1 METGLKKYWDTVT
14 MAKRCVLLSAR
25 NPDTLL
31 TSVIMPVMMM
41 VLFVALFGK
50 LIRVENM
57 SYVDYIIPG
66 VLMQCFGQCS
76 SVTAITVNRD
86 VTGGMA
92 RRFSVLPVKTSSVL
106 LGYTTEAFFRNML
119 TAFVV
124 LTVSLFFG
132 FSPKAAPGDWC
143 IILLLLSGVIFAF
156 SWIAVFVGIKA
167 GSPEGAS
174 SFLIL
179 VIVLP
184 YLSSGFVPVEAMP
197 KALAF
202 FAEHQPMTPVIN
214 TVRNAILGN
223 TWEIRDFVAAILWCV
238 GFCGVFYGM
247 SVRELKKK
255 NQLPN

>member
-1 METGLKKYWDTVT
+1 M
-14 MAKRCVLLSAR
+14 
-25 NPDTLL
+25 
-31 TSVIMPVMMM
+31 
-41 VLFVALFGK
+41 
-50 LIRVENM
+50 
-57 SYVDYIIPG
+57 
-66 VLMQCFGQCS
+66 
-76 SVTAITVNRD
+76 
-86 VTGGMA
+86 
-92 RRFSVLPVKTSSVL
+92 
-106 LGYTTEAFFRNML
+106 
-119 TAFVV
+119 
-124 LTVSLFFG
+124 
-132 FSPKAAPGDWC
+132 
-143 IILLLLSGVIFAF
+143 
-156 SWIAVFVGIKA
+156 GIKA

-174 SFLIL
+174 SFLTL

>member
-1 METGLKKYWDTVT
+1 METRVRRYWDTVT
-14 MAKRCVLLSAR
+14 MARRCLLISSR
-25 NPDTLL
+25 NPDTFL
-31 TSVIMPVMMM
+31 TSVIMPIMMM

-50 LIRVENM
+50 LIHVENM
-57 SYVDYIIPG
+57 SYVDYIVPG

-76 SVTAITVNRD
+76 SVTATTVNRD

-92 RRFSVLPVKTSSVL
+92 KRFSVLPVKTSSIL
-106 LGYTTEAFFRNML
+106 WGYVAEAFFRNTI
-119 TAFVV
+119 TALVV
-124 LTVSLFFG
+124 LTVSLFLG
-132 FSPKAAPGDWC
+132 FSPKILPTGWFV
-143 IILLLLSGVIFAF
+143 ILLLLSGVIFAF

-174 SFLIL
+174 SFLTL

-214 TVRNAILGN
+214 TIRGVFLG
-223 TWEIRDFVAAILWCV
+223 TAWEIKDFVTAILWCV
-238 GFCGVFYGM
+238 GFCLVFYGM

-255 NQLPN
+255 NQLPD

>member
-92 RRFSVLPVKTSSVL
+92 RRFSVLPVKISSVL

-132 FSPKAAPGDWC
+132 FSPAQHIVASNACGYPFRHKLLVEGSAPKP
-143 IILLLLSGVIFAF
+143 L
-156 SWIAVFVGIKA
+156 
-167 GSPEGAS
+167 
-174 SFLIL
+174 
-179 VIVLP
+179 
-184 YLSSGFVPVEAMP
+184 
-197 KALAF
+197 
-202 FAEHQPMTPVIN
+202 
-214 TVRNAILGN
+214 
-223 TWEIRDFVAAILWCV
+223 
-238 GFCGVFYGM
+238 
-247 SVRELKKK
+247 
-255 NQLPN
+255 

>member
-1 METGLKKYWDTVT
+1 METRVKKYWDTVT
-14 MAKRCVLLSAR
+14 MARRCLLISSR

-50 LIRVENM
+50 LIHVENM

-92 RRFSVLPVKTSSVL
+92 KRFSALPVKTSSVL
-106 LGYTTEAFFRNML
+106 WGYVTEAFFRNFI
-119 TAFVV
+119 TALVV
-124 LTVSLFFG
+124 LTVSLMFG
-132 FSPKAAPGDWC
+132 FSPNASLGDWC
-143 IILLLLSGVIFAF
+143 VILALLSGVVLAF
-156 SWIAVFVGIKA
+156 SWIAVFIGIKA

-174 SFLIL
+174 SFLTL

-202 FAEHQPMTPVIN
+202 FAEHQPMTPAIN
-214 TVRNAILGN
+214 TVRGAFLGSA
-223 TWEIRDFVAAILWCV
+223 WEMRDFVSALLWCV
-238 GFCGVFYGM
+238 GFCIIFYGM
-247 SVRELKKK
+247 SVKGLKRK
-255 NQLPN
+255 NQMPG